1 MCQTPLLAQLGG
13 RYHDGGVG
21 SNRALSLPDSLLS
34 GKHPLLLSQSVSRA
48 LPHRYQF
55 KIFVAFFLC
64 RQTVAP
70 SKLGTLA
77 PSGIGQCRGF
87 LTTASLEQ
95 NRTFWKQIDKYTT
108 RPIGMKKTGGRD
120 HTGKVLSHCN
130 REMSRLNLNGRVWI
144 SIF

>member
-1 MCQTPLLAQLGG
+1 MSNSSSPLVQLGG

-21 SNRALSLPDSLLS
+21 SNWALSLPDSLLS
-34 GKHPLLLSQSVSRA
+34 GKQPLLLSQSLEHCLTGTSSKYL
-48 LPHRYQF
+48 LP
-55 KIFVAFFLC
+55 FVC

-70 SKLGTLA
+70 SKLGTLV
-77 PSGIGQCRGF
+77 PSAVGQCRGF

-95 NRTFWKQIDKYTT
+95 NRTLWKQTDKYTT

-120 HTGKVLSHCN
+120 HTGKVLSHSN
-130 REMSRLNLNGRVWI
+130 REMSRLDLNGQVWI